1 MKKKFLYGMAVLVVA
16 VTATWNV
23 SLATQEEHISS
34 VVLADIEALAD
45 SESNNSGSYTCTS
58 GGPGASQCSTSAN
71 IGGSG
76 TGCSVT
82 CISGYYA
89 CCNNYENKC
98 QCRSY

>member
-1 MKKKFLYGMAVLVVA
+1 MKKKILYGMAVFVVA
-16 VTATWNV
+16 ITAAWNV
-23 SLATQEEHISS
+23 SLAMQENHLSS
-34 VVLADIEALAD
+34 VVLADIEVLAD
-45 SESNNSGSYTCTS
+45 SESNGGNYTCTS
-58 GGPGASQCSTSAN
+58 GGPGSSQCSTSAN

-98 QCRSY
+98 QCRLY